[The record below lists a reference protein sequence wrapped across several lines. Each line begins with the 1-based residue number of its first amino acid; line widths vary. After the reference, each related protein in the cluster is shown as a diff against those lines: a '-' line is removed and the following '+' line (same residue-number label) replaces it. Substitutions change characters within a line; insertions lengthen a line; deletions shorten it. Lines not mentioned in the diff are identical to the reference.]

1 MNALE
6 KFGITVKKNSDSAI
20 VTNLVYLMKEFGYT
34 PEQVANMDLSS
45 IIIIMQECEKM
56 AKEQEKAMDKVKK

>member
-6 KFGITVKKNSDSAI
+6 RFGIVVKKNSESTITA
-20 VTNLVYLMKEFGYT
+20 NLVYLMKEFGYT
-34 PEQVANMDLSS
+34 PEQVADMDLSS

-56 AKEQEKAMDKVKK
+56 AKEQEKAMDKVKR